1 MLILT
6 ASYTLFCPITAPE
19 RSVRFTDSIKMV
31 SFIQTGSQH
40 LRSMTSLHK
49 LLFSALCLLAML
61 CQAQTTTIQT
71 GADQLS
77 LYLPALQGKRVG
89 MVVNHTSQIGKT
101 HLVDS
106 LIARGVTIKTIF
118 APEHGFR
125 GEATDGEKISNSRD
139 PRTGVF
145 ITSLYGPNRK
155 PTPAQMD
162 SLDVVIF
169 DIQDVG
175 TRFYTY
181 ISTMHYVME
190 ACAERN
196 KPLIILDRPNP
207 NGHYIDGPVLDPKF
221 KSFVGMHPI
230 PVVHGLTV
238 GELARMIN
246 GEGWLAGSKT
256 CPLTVIPVKNYTHQ
270 TPYVLPIKPS
280 PNLPNQQ
287 AVLLYPSLC
296 FFEGTVVSVGRGTD
310 KQFQVI
316 GSPYTKYG
324 PYTFTPVDKPGSIN
338 PPLEGQLCYGLDLSA
353 VAVSKK
359 EMMLHY
365 VIDFFNRASDKN
377 KFFLANNGFD
387 RLAGTDQLRKQL
399 IAGVSE
405 EKIRESWQSAL
416 NAYRLTR
423 NKYLLYP
430 EK

>member
-1 MLILT
+1 MKHLTLIFAYLLI
-6 ASYTLFCPITAPE
+6 AACNLLSNAY
-19 RSVRFTDSIKMV
+19 SQSN
-31 SFIQTGSQH
+31 QTGP
-40 LRSMTSLHK
+40 L
-49 LLFSALCLLAML
+49 
-61 CQAQTTTIQT
+61 QT
-71 GADQLS
+71 GADQMT

-89 MVVNHTSQIGKT
+89 MVVNHTSRIGTT

-125 GEATDGEKISNSRD
+125 GEATDGEKISSSRD

-145 ITSLYGPNRK
+145 ITSLYGQNRK
-155 PTPAQMD
+155 PSPAQMD

-190 ACAERN
+190 ACAETN
-196 KPLIILDRPNP
+196 KPLIVLDRPNP
-207 NGHYIDGPVLDPKF
+207 NGHFIDGPVLDPKF

-256 CPLTVIPVKNYTHQ
+256 CKLTVVPVKNYTHQ
-270 TPYVLPIKPS
+270 TPYVLPVRPS

-324 PYTFTPVDKPGSIN
+324 PYTFTPVDKPGAIN

-353 VAVSKK
+353 IAISKQ
-359 EMMLHY
+359 EMMLNY
-365 VIDFFNRASDKN
+365 FFDFYKKASDKS
-377 KFFLANNGFD
+377 KFFLANGGID
-387 RLAGTDQLRKQL
+387 RLAGTDQLRLQM

-405 EKIRESWQSAL
+405 DKIRQSWQPAL
-416 NAYRLTR
+416 DGYKVMRKN
-423 NKYLLYP
+423 YLLYP
-430 EK
+430 